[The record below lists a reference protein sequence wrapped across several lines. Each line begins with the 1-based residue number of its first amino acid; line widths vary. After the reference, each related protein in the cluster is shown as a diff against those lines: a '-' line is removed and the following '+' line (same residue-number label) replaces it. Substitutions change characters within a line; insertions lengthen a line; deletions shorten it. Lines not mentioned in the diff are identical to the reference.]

1 MKTCFYSYTA
11 YKGSLGID
19 SRDFYEK
26 AVAFEHGG
34 KYYRYTAFVPNSAE
48 AGPNGEPA
56 RKERPTAKTVRGR
69 TLINV
74 GIIERAD
81 NGEVHVKTLSQ
92 CDLGMQVMASL
103 ANTAVTS
110 TTKKWYADVTK
121 YYTANRKKL

>member
-1 MKTCFYSYTA
+1 M
-11 YKGSLGID
+11 GLE

-26 AVAFEHGG
+26 AMAFEHNG
-34 KYYRYTAFVPNSAE
+34 KYYRYSAFVPNSSE
-48 AGPNGEPA
+48 IGPNGEPV
-56 RKERPTAKTVRGR
+56 RKNLPTSKTVRGR

-74 GIIERAD
+74 GIIERAE

-92 CDLGMQVMASL
+92 CDLGMQVLATL